1 MLIPLF
7 DYERH
12 RIIMESSFIFKGADY
27 LFFPEGVEYYSL
39 YRTTRKINSFAEL
52 EYIAEK
58 FVWLNPEFKLSKMKR
73 FFSVLSDRGSGHII
87 RTYGNSRVEDMVE
100 RVHRVKKKPYC
111 ARYRKIIFNP
121 SKMFDRK
128 TKMKIV
134 GQLISAKEKPSEDR
148 ISGVIEE
155 LWFKKEKI
163 TISKVAEVLDT
174 TRHLVRWYFKDDILK
189 SIASA
194 NKEIRKENMI
204 AKAIEAI
211 DILTEGGSKLKMRKL
226 KEITSIRDYSL
237 LKQAILN
244 YQKIV

>member
-100 RVHRVKKKPYC
+100 RVHRVKKK
-111 ARYRKIIFNP
+111 
-121 SKMFDRK
+121 
-128 TKMKIV
+128 
-134 GQLISAKEKPSEDR
+134 
-148 ISGVIEE
+148 
-155 LWFKKEKI
+155 
-163 TISKVAEVLDT
+163 TILC
-174 TRHLVRWYFKDDILK
+174 
-189 SIASA
+189 
-194 NKEIRKENMI
+194 
-204 AKAIEAI
+204 
-211 DILTEGGSKLKMRKL
+211 
-226 KEITSIRDYSL
+226 
-237 LKQAILN
+237 
-244 YQKIV
+244 